1 MSHERT
7 CTLQVAAMTP
17 STGVSEN
24 GSNIRSDRRMK
35 SGFSRYLDTHMQQ
48 KKVSVREENCDAK
61 DRRDTFAIHLCIV

>member
-1 MSHERT
+1 MSHDST

-35 SGFSRYLDTHMQQ
+35 SGFSRYLDTHMH
-48 KKVSVREENCDAK
+48 KKGECEGGK
-61 DRRDTFAIHLCIV
+61 L

>member
-1 MSHERT
+1 MSHDHT

-35 SGFSRYLDTHMQQ
+35 SGFSRYLDTHMHRNV
-48 KKVSVREENCDAK
+48 KRSVLGRGAGFGGVSAAEAPWWV
-61 DRRDTFAIHLCIV
+61 